1 MVISLGDRPIV
12 LRTQA
17 AGMRDLGG
25 GQWIGPVAIGGD
37 NKANKLLY
45 G

>member
-1 MVISLGDRPIV
+1 MLNA
-12 LRTQA
+12 LA
-17 AGMRDLGG
+17 AGMRDLRG